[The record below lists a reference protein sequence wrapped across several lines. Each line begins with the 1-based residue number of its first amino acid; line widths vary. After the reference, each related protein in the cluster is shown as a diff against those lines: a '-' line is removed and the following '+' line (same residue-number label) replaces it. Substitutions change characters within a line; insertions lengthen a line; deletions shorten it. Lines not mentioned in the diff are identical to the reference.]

1 MGFMKW
7 QAEFGSDYLK
17 ISAYITFGMFVIFGI
32 IAFIVAFIPM
42 KSSCIDDSDC
52 SGEDNKCKDQFCDKK
67 RHLYWL
73 IGVAIGSV
81 IFGFCMFWL
90 MTQASHS
97 KTLSQIAAFGAE
109 ANMVSDLM
117 NPNRFNSSKRR
128 TKTKR

>member
-1 MGFMKW
+1 MSFMEW

-32 IAFIVAFIPM
+32 IAFIAAFIPM

-52 SGEDNKCKDQFCDKK
+52 SGDDNKCKDQFCDKK

-73 IGVAIGSV
+73 IGVAIGSI
-81 IFGFCMFWL
+81 IFGFGIFWL
-90 MTQASHS
+90 MNQASHS

-109 ANMVSDLM
+109 ANMVSDLI

-128 TKTKR
+128 KRK

>member
-32 IAFIVAFIPM
+32 IAF
-42 KSSCIDDSDC
+42 
-52 SGEDNKCKDQFCDKK
+52 KK
-67 RHLYWL
+67 TRTLYWL
-73 IGVAIGSV
+73 IGVAVGSV

-90 MTQASHS
+90 MNQASHS

-128 TKTKR
+128 MKTKR